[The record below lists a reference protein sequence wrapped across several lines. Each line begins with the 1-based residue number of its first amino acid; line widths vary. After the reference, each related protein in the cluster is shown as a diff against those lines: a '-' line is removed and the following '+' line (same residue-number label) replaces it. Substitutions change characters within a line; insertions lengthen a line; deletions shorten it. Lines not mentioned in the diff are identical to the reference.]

1 MSTPSEKAPDLKPW
15 EQAQFAELLDFLY
28 PDGSDK
34 KQQAG
39 IGHALV
45 YMGRGRLGDTKAGKE
60 ISKHPDFPPE
70 ALDDRVTLWGIGQDL
85 TGSEMHVRD
94 TPPEETGQWQSVGKV
109 KRGQRVDHPYFMREG
124 VATRALL
131 GWGAVYHVTHLQAG
145 LREGENRDALR
156 AELLDYVEDARETA
170 LALRYTRDG
179 GDTWLNPWPA
189 VSERLRR
196 IAEALEDGDLVAP
209 LSIYDSDLPEPQ
221 PWDKA
226 GAPSTPEMARDP
238 FQAGTAVLAG
248 GKGKSA
254 AIPANPFTRKATLT
268 VMGAQH
274 GVTDTHK
281 GAWGLDATG
290 HPVRVETLG
299 NPYTGR
305 AIFTV
310 KGENATAADMDVGL
324 ADAML
329 TKVDMDCTLV
339 HLLLLA
345 YASDPGRRGRRQTM
359 RIPAKR
365 VENALGISRAR
376 TKAHSAK
383 ERFEIV
389 KEKVTALSRIFVR
402 FQELTRRGNSVSW
415 DGALTPSPLWNLS
428 LQSYGQGDLF
438 SRRGHG
444 GWYLEAREGLWAD
457 RFLHGSDS
465 PQWTWLPVEFFDQI
479 DRRRSD
485 YALLLAVYL
494 LFHLRVNSKNGPR
507 VKLSAA
513 TMLRCC
519 GVNLKRDRAS
529 SQRTGIKN
537 KLTAALDTLQN
548 VYGFNVDAR
557 DVKTKWLEWEDWKGR
572 VAYFEPPEVIAPQLF
587 RGDSPEPAPLP
598 QPGGTWTAAQIK
610 QLRKQQNLTQ
620 AQLGGL
626 LDVSRNY
633 VSMLENAKRQ
643 PGRKL
648 RRLLDRVQKRR

>member
-1 MSTPSEKAPDLKPW
+1 MSKTNPKAPDLQPW
-15 EQAQFAELLDFLY
+15 EKAQFSQMLDFLY

-45 YMGRGRLGDTKAGKE
+45 YMGRARLGDTKAGKD
-60 ISKHPDFPPE
+60 ISEHPDFPPE
-70 ALDDRVTLWGIGQDL
+70 ALDDTVTLWGIGQDL
-85 TGSEMHVRD
+85 TGSDLHFRD
-94 TPPEETGQWQSVGKV
+94 TPPEESGQWQSVGKV
-109 KRGQRVDHPYFMREG
+109 KRGQVVDHPYFMREG

-145 LREGENRDALR
+145 LQEGENRDALR
-156 AELLDYVEDARETA
+156 AELLDYVEDARENA

-196 IAEALEDGDLVAP
+196 IAEAMEDGDLVAP

-221 PWDKA
+221 PWGDSGRA
-226 GAPSTPEMARDP
+226 VTPEMARDP
-238 FQAGTAVLAG
+238 FQAGTDVLAG

-254 AIPANPFTRKATLT
+254 AIPSNPFVRKATLSL
-268 VMGAQH
+268 MSAQH
-274 GVTDTHK
+274 GLTSTYE
-281 GAWGLDATG
+281 GAWGRDATG
-290 HPVRVETLG
+290 HPVRVESLG
-299 NPYTGR
+299 DPYTGK

-324 ADAML
+324 AEALL

-345 YASDPGRRGRRQTM
+345 HASDPGRRGNREPM
-359 RIPAKR
+359 NIPPGR

-376 TKAHSAK
+376 TKAHGAK
-383 ERFEIV
+383 ERFETV
-389 KEKVTALSRIFVR
+389 KEKVAALSRIHVR
-402 FQELTRRGNSVSW
+402 FQEVTRRGANVSW
-415 DGALTPSPLWNLS
+415 DGALTPSPLWILS
-428 LQSYGQGDLF
+428 LQEYGQGNLF

-444 GWYLEAREGLWAD
+444 GWYLKAQEGLWAD

-485 YALLLAVYL
+485 YSLLLAVYL
-494 LFHLRVNSKNGPR
+494 LFHLRVNAKHGHR

-513 TMLRCC
+513 TMLRLC
-519 GVNLKRDRAS
+519 GVSLERDRAS

-537 KLTAALDTLQN
+537 KLSAALDTLQN
-548 VYGFNVDAR
+548 VYGFKVDAQ
-557 DVKTKWLEWEDWKGR
+557 DIQTKWLEWEDWKGR
-572 VAYFEPPEVIAPQLF
+572 VAYFEPPEIIAPQLF

-620 AQLGGL
+620 AELGKR
-626 LDVSRNY
+626 LDVSRHY

-643 PGRKL
+643 PSRKL
-648 RRLLDRVQKRR
+648 RRLLDKVQKRR